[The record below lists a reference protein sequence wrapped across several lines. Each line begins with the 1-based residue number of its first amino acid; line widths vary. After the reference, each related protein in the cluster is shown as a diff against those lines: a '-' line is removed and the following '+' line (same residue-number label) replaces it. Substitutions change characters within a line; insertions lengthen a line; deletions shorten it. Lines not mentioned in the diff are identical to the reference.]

1 MSVPLAAGAAPPLPP
16 ISEGGAGAQTAEAR
30 AGARA
35 QAPGSSG
42 REAQGPML
50 YLRDE
55 TCILA
60 EELSK
65 RLEREPPLEGG
76 GGGEDGAGAGED
88 EPADVIVTDFD
99 EAKLRLEVPEEALH
113 LVRVSIKLPGAA
125 FADMERAGLG
135 AHARLAAVY
144 GTMLLAEPHDGADAT
159 VVVDRRALAAPVAE
173 VVSKVANLRRH
184 LLSWPYLRLMRAV
197 AEGRGAAEKPFCLRL
212 SAREPIF
219 LLARADRV
227 VVIFHLAFEE
237 PTDRAVARI
246 IAQELTEANR
256 AVNNAPPCSW
266 SERDVPLELKTA
278 FAADQVPRPA
288 DDAQSIGYM
297 TFSVFPGSFKTEAQ
311 RESIAAHLALFRPY
325 LTYHLKAAKSYLH
338 ARMRARTETLQRVL
352 NRAIPDSEAPKV
364 MTLASGKSFVRK

>member
-1 MSVPLAAGAAPPLPP
+1 MASAPASAGAAPPLPP
-16 ISEGGAGAQTAEAR
+16 DGAGALTAEAR

-42 REAQGPML
+42 REATGPML

-65 RLEREPPLEGG
+65 RLEREPPL
-76 GGGEDGAGAGED
+76 GGEEDGDGAEA
-88 EPADVIVTDFD
+88 ADVIITDFD

-113 LVRVSIKLPGAA
+113 LVRVSIKLPGTV
-125 FADMERAGLG
+125 FAEMERAGLG
-135 AHARLAAVY
+135 VQARLAAVY
-144 GTMLLAEPHDGADAT
+144 GAMLQAEPHDGADAT
-159 VVVDRRALAAPVAE
+159 LVVDRRALAAPAAE

-184 LLSWPYLRLMRAV
+184 VLSWPFLRLMRAV
-197 AEGRGAAEKPFCLRL
+197 AEGRGAAERPFCLRL
-212 SAREPIF
+212 SAREPVF

-227 VVIFHLAFEE
+227 VAIFHLAFEE

-256 AVNNAPPCSW
+256 QVNNAPPCSW
-266 SERDVPLELKTA
+266 SERDVPLELKT
-278 FAADQVPRPA
+278 FADVPRPA
-288 DDAQSIGYM
+288 DDVQSIGFL
-297 TFSVFPGSFKTEAQ
+297 TFSIFPGSFKTEAQ

-325 LTYHLKAAKSYLH
+325 LTYHLKAAK
-338 ARMRARTETLQRVL
+338 
-352 NRAIPDSEAPKV
+352 
-364 MTLASGKSFVRK
+364 

>member
-1 MSVPLAAGAAPPLPP
+1 
-16 ISEGGAGAQTAEAR
+16 
-30 AGARA
+30 
-35 QAPGSSG
+35 
-42 REAQGPML
+42 ML

-65 RLEREPPLEGG
+65 RLDREPPLAGEE
-76 GGGEDGAGAGED
+76 GEDGDGA
-88 EPADVIVTDFD
+88 EPADVIITDFD

-125 FADMERAGLG
+125 FAEMERAGLG
-135 AHARLAAVY
+135 AGARLAAVY
-144 GTMLLAEPHDGADAT
+144 GAMLQAEPYDGADAT
-159 VVVDRRALAAPVAE
+159 LVIDRRALPGPVAE
-173 VVSKVANLRRH
+173 VVAKVANLRRH

-212 SAREPIF
+212 SAREPVF
-219 LLARADRV
+219 LLTRADRV

-256 AVNNAPPCSW
+256 QVNNAPPCSW

-288 DDAQSIGYM
+288 EDAASIGYL

-311 RESIAAHLALFRPY
+311 RESIAAHLALFRPF

-338 ARMRARTETLQRVL
+338 ARMRARTDNLQRVL
-352 NRAIPDSEAPKV
+352 NRAIPESEAPKV
-364 MTLASGKSFVRK
+364 MTLASGKSFVRR